1 MSVMFNADEVFEM
14 AEQIERNAAKFY
26 REAAVKASDRQIKEM
41 FLRLAGMED
50 AHLRTFQQMRKS
62 LSDQEKGGTTFDPEG
77 EASLYL
83 QAMADDRGFEG
94 MRDRNLKLTGQEST
108 RELLEIAIGAER
120 NSILYYVGL
129 KEMVPTEAG
138 RAKVQAI
145 ISEEVRHAA
154 DLRRELAALPAEQ
167 YSVG

>member
-1 MSVMFNADEVFEM
+1 MAVAFNADEVLEM

-26 REAAVKASDRQIKEM
+26 REAGAKTTDPQVKNM

-50 AHLRTFQQMRKS
+50 GHLRTFQQMRKT

-94 MRDRNLKLTGQEST
+94 MKGRNIKLTGKEST
-108 RELLEIAIGAER
+108 RELLEIAIHAER

-129 KEMVPTEAG
+129 KEMVPTETG
-138 RAKVQAI
+138 REKVQAI

-154 DLRRELAALPAEQ
+154 DLRRQLAALQP
-167 YSVG
+167 

>member
-1 MSVMFNADEVFEM
+1 MSIAFNADEVFEM
-14 AEQIERNAAKFY
+14 AEQIERNGAKFY
-26 REAAVKASDRQIKEM
+26 REAAAKTSDRQTKDM

-50 AHLRTFQQMRKS
+50 AHLRTFQQMRKT
-62 LSDQEKGGTTFDPEG
+62 LSDQDKGGTTFDPEG

-83 QAMADDRGFEG
+83 QAMADQRGFEG
-94 MRDRNLKLTGQEST
+94 MRSPTVKLTGKEST

-129 KEMVPTEAG
+129 KEMVPTETG
-138 RAKVQAI
+138 RDKVQTI

-154 DLRRELAALPAEQ
+154 DLRRQLAALQP
-167 YSVG
+167 

>member
-1 MSVMFNADEVFEM
+1 MPVTFNADEVFEM

-26 REAAVKASDRQIKEM
+26 QEAATKTSERQIKDV
-41 FLRLAGMED
+41 FLRLAAMED
-50 AHLRTFQQMRKS
+50 THLRTFQQMRTT

-94 MRDRNLKLTGQEST
+94 MRGRNVKLTGKEST
-108 RELLEIAIGAER
+108 RELLEIAINAER

-129 KEMVPTEAG
+129 KEMVPTEVG
-138 RAKVQAI
+138 RDKVETI
-145 ISEEVRHAA
+145 IREEVSHAA
-154 DLRRELAALPAEQ
+154 DLRRQLATLQP
-167 YSVG
+167 

>member
-1 MSVMFNADEVFEM
+1 MPIAFNADEVFEM

-26 REAAVKASDRQIKEM
+26 REAAAKTADPQVKNM

-50 AHLRTFQQMRKS
+50 GHLRTFQEMRKT

-94 MRDRNLKLTGQEST
+94 MKARNIKLTGKEST
-108 RELLEIAIGAER
+108 RELLEIAINAER

-129 KEMVPTEAG
+129 NEMVPTEPG
-138 RAKVQAI
+138 REKVQDI

-154 DLRRELAALPAEQ
+154 DLRRQLAALP
-167 YSVG
+167 S

>member
-1 MSVMFNADEVFEM
+1 MPITFNADEVFEM
-14 AEQIERNAAKFY
+14 AEQIERNGAKFY
-26 REAAVKASDRQIKEM
+26 REAVTRSPDRQIKDM
-41 FLRLAGMED
+41 FLRLAAMED
-50 AHLRTFQQMRKS
+50 GHLQTFQQMRTT

-94 MRDRNLKLTGQEST
+94 MKGRNVKLTGKEST

-129 KEMVPTEAG
+129 KEMVPTEVG
-138 RAKVQAI
+138 REKIDAI
-145 ISEEVRHAA
+145 IREEVSHAA
-154 DLRRELAALPAEQ
+154 DLRRYLAAVP
-167 YSVG
+167 S

>member
-1 MSVMFNADEVFEM
+1 MSIAFNADEVFEM

-26 REAAVKASDRQIKEM
+26 REAATNAPERQIKDM
-41 FLRLAGMED
+41 FLRLAAMED
-50 AHLRTFQQMRKS
+50 RHLRTFQEMRTT

-94 MRDRNLKLTGQEST
+94 MKGRNVKLTGKEST
-108 RELLEIAIGAER
+108 RELLEIAIGAEK

-129 KEMVPTEAG
+129 KEMVPTETG
-138 RAKVQAI
+138 RDKVEAI
-145 ISEEVRHAA
+145 IREEVEHAA
-154 DLRRELAALPAEQ
+154 ELRRQLAALQP
-167 YSVG
+167 